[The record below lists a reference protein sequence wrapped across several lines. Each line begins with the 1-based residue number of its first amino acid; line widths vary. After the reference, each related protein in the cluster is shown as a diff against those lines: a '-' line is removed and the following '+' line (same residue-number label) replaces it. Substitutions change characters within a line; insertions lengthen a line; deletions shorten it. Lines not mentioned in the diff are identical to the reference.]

1 MLQGIYTAASG
12 MLAHEAM
19 SEVISNNLANAS
31 TPGFRQDFATFH
43 MAGDKADAKGRSAL
57 SPMLVFRSYTDFELG
72 SIRTT
77 GNPLDLSLADDG
89 NGFFTVETPEG
100 ERYTRAG
107 NFTLSPSGTIVTQN
121 SLPVLGTAGPITAN
135 GGEIEIT
142 NTGEVYVDKNYV
154 DRLKIVR
161 FDRVDGRVPLRKAG
175 HSLLTPLDDQ
185 TIPRVATD
193 PQVRQQ
199 TLEGSNVNM
208 VQEMAKLIHMVRGY
222 EAYQRAILVS
232 DNSLNMLIQ
241 RVGGGN

>member
-1 MLQGIYTAASG
+1 MPRFSARVAVEKAVGGEDRGLDPEPGQGR
-12 MLAHEAM
+12 
-19 SEVISNNLANAS
+19 
-31 TPGFRQDFATFH
+31 FRQCLARGGFGRPDLGPFH
-43 MAGDKADAKGRSAL
+43 
-57 SPMLVFRSYTDFELG
+57 
-72 SIRTT
+72 
-77 GNPLDLSLADDG
+77 DDG
-89 NGFFTVETPEG
+89 
-100 ERYTRAG
+100 
-107 NFTLSPSGTIVTQN
+107 S
-121 SLPVLGTAGPITAN
+121 
-135 GGEIEIT
+135 
-142 NTGEVYVDKNYV
+142 
-154 DRLKIVR
+154 

>member
-12 MLAHEAM
+12 MMAHEAM

-43 MAGDKADAKGRSAL
+43 MAGHKADEPGRTKL
-57 SPMLVFRSYTDFELG
+57 SPMLVYRSYTDFEIG
-72 SIRTT
+72 SVRTT

-89 NGFFTVETPEG
+89 NGFFSIETPKG

-107 NFTLSPSGTIVTQN
+107 NFTLDPSGTIVTQDQ
-121 SLPVLGTAGPITAN
+121 LPVLGMSGPIN
-135 GGEIEIT
+135 VQGGEIEIT
-142 NTGEVYVDKNYV
+142 DTGEVLVDKNYV
-154 DRLKIVR
+154 DRLQIVR

-175 HSLLTPLDDQ
+175 HNLLTPLDDQ
-185 TIPRVATD
+185 TIPQIAND
-193 PQVRQQ
+193 PQVRQR

-232 DNSLNMLIQ
+232 DQSLNMLIQ
-241 RVGGGN
+241 RVGGR

>member
-19 SEVISNNLANAS
+19 SEVISNNLANVS

-43 MAGDKADAKGRSAL
+43 MAGEKAGAGAGSL
-57 SPMLVFRSYTDFELG
+57 SPMLVFRSYTDFNIG
-72 SIRTT
+72 NVRTT

-89 NGFFTVETPEG
+89 NGFFTVQTPKG

-107 NFTLSPSGTIVTQN
+107 NFTLDPSGTIVTQDH
-121 SLPVLGTAGPITAN
+121 LPVLGTAGPINAK
-135 GGEIEIT
+135 GGKIEIT
-142 NTGEVYVDKNYV
+142 ASGEVYVDQNYV

-161 FDRVDGRVPLRKAG
+161 FDRVDGRIPLRKAG
-175 HSLLTPLDDQ
+175 NSLLTPLDDQ
-185 TIPRVATD
+185 ATPRVATD
-193 PQVRQQ
+193 PQVRQR

-208 VQEMAKLIHMVRGY
+208 IQEMAKLIHMVRGY
-222 EAYQRAILVS
+222 EAYQKAIMVS

-241 RVGGGN
+241 RVGGS